1 MKRPFTK
8 KMKPR
13 HKSLLKLIFK
23 NRGKFLLAM
32 LCSLAISAT
41 TAGSAYLIKDV
52 IDGIFIEKDMGLL
65 KLLPVIVV
73 VMYFVRGAGIYGQE
87 YFMSFIGESI
97 IRNLRDKLYDKIMDL
112 PLSFF
117 HKEKTGSLMSR
128 ITSDVTVIRAMASDA
143 VKGALRDFF
152 TILLLVGVIFYRDWE
167 LAFFAVVILPAAFFP
182 VIKYGKRVRRF
193 TSGRQE
199 ALADINV
206 FLHETFSGNKIVKAF
221 GMEKYEKG
229 RFFKKTHDLFNIEI
243 RAVVAKAISPA
254 IMEALAGV
262 GIAFI
267 IGYGGLRVINETSTA
282 GTFFSFLGA
291 VLMLYDPVK
300 KLSRINNTVQEG
312 LGAADRVYDIIEAR
326 QDIKE
331 PESPTLLTAG
341 PHSIVFEKVSFKYNE
356 KMILKDIDLRA
367 DPGEVVALVGM
378 SGGGKT
384 TLVNMIP
391 RFYDVT
397 GGAVKIGGVDIRQT
411 SLASLR
417 KQISIVTQEPIL
429 FNESITDNIAYGIK
443 NVSTKDVENAAKAAY
458 AYDFV
463 TRFPNGFDT
472 RVGELGSRLSGG
484 EKQRICIARALLK
497 NSPILIL
504 DEATSSLDT
513 GAEMIVQKALE
524 NLMEGRATFVI
535 AHRLSTV
542 RHADTIIVM
551 DKGRIVEQGKHDELA
566 ALKGEYFKLHQ
577 MQFVG

>member
-1 MKRPFTK
+1 
-8 KMKPR
+8 MKPR
-13 HKSLLKLIFK
+13 HKSLLKLIVENKFK
-23 NRGKFLLAM
+23 FILAM

-41 TAGSAYLIKDV
+41 TAGSAYLIKNV
-52 IDGIFIEKDMGLL
+52 IDDIFINKDMEML

-73 VMYFVRGAGIYGQE
+73 GMYFVRGAGIYGQE
-87 YFMSFIGESI
+87 YLMSYIGENI
-97 IRNLRDKLYDKIMDL
+97 IRRLRDKLYDKIMDL

-128 ITSDVTVIRAMASDA
+128 ITSDVTVIRAMTSDA

-152 TILLLVGVIFYRDWE
+152 TIILLISVIFYRDWE
-167 LAFFAVVILPAAFFP
+167 LALFAVIILPAAFFP
-182 VIKYGKRVRRF
+182 VVKFGKKVRRF
-193 TSGRQE
+193 TTGRQE

-221 GMEKYEKG
+221 GMEKYEKD
-229 RFFKKTHDLFNIEI
+229 RFFKKTGALFNIEI
-243 RAVVAKAISPA
+243 RAVIAKAISPA
-254 IMEALAGV
+254 IMEALAGI

-267 IGYGGLRVINETSTA
+267 IGYGGLRVVNETSTA
-282 GTFFSFLGA
+282 GTFFSFMGA

-326 QDIKE
+326 QDIKD
-331 PESPTLLTAG
+331 PEHPILLTDG
-341 PHSIVFEKVSFKYNE
+341 PNSIVFEKVCFKYNE

-391 RFYDVT
+391 RFYDIT
-397 GGAVKIGGVDIRQT
+397 SGSIKIGGVDIRQT

-429 FNESITDNIAYGIK
+429 FNESITDNIAYGMG
-443 NVSTKDVENAAKAAY
+443 NVPMEDVENAAKAAY

-463 TRFPNGFDT
+463 RRFPKGFDT
-472 RVGELGSRLSGG
+472 QVGELGSRLSGG

-513 GAEMIVQKALE
+513 SAEMIVQKALE
-524 NLMEGRATFVI
+524 NLMEGRATFII

-542 RHADTIIVM
+542 RHADRIIVM
-551 DKGRIVEQGKHDELA
+551 DSGRIVEQGKHDELIS
-566 ALKGEYFKLHQ
+566 LKGNYDKLYQ
-577 MQFVG
+577 MQFAG